1 MTDVPRKYR
10 GLRWIGVV
18 ASLAAW
24 VVLLLIVVA
33 LLTLTSNVGVEWAR
47 WVLGGMLVLWGIFTF
62 LQLFVTGNVLLL
74 LNDVEHQSRTSL
86 DMLSRLESMMQT
98 PKPTVGTRGNAL
110 VVETPATT
118 LPASEVPPLA
128 VEPPPAENKPPE
140 SKPRTA

>member
-10 GLRWIGVV
+10 GLRWIGVI

-86 DMLSRLESMMQT
+86 DMLSRLETMMQT
-98 PKPTVGTRGNAL
+98 PRTTTGTRA
-110 VVETPATT
+110 T
-118 LPASEVPPLA
+118 LPASEVTTPV
-128 VEPPPAENKPPE
+128 VEPPPAENQPSE
-140 SKPRTA
+140 SKPQTV